1 MGNDFVNRFKNADAE
16 ERKILLKDISTGNAE
31 ALYAA
36 GYTLDISDGCVTGA
50 SLRTDKQYLK
60 HSPKF
65 STLDRAN

>member
-16 ERKILLKDISTGNAE
+16 ERKNLLKDISIKNAE

-50 SLRTDKQYLK
+50 FLRTDKQYLK
-60 HSPKF
+60 HSPRF